1 MNLPLPAPLDSNSVS
16 FDIPYVIVGNEAFPL
31 YKWLLRSRFWH
42 SDS

>member
-1 MNLPLPAPLDSNSVS
+1 MNLPLPAPLDSSSVS